1 MIYFKNQY
9 ARVWRIFKNDGR
21 VTASISTTEKDREG
35 NKVYSNWNASFIGE
49 ALKKAD
55 DLNAE
60 TNIQITSGKVTTR
73 LVEKDGKKTTYVN
86 VTIFDFDYAT
96 NSAPL
101 KDNVKKTE
109 EVEEDGIPWE

>member
-21 VTASISTTEKDREG
+21 ITASISTTEKDREG
-35 NKVYSNWNASFIGE
+35 NKIYSNWSANFLGE
-49 ALKKAD
+49 ALKKAEH
-55 DLNAE
+55 LNAE

-73 LVEKDGKKTTYVN
+73 VVEKDGKKISYTN

-101 KDNVKKTE
+101 AENTSKTE